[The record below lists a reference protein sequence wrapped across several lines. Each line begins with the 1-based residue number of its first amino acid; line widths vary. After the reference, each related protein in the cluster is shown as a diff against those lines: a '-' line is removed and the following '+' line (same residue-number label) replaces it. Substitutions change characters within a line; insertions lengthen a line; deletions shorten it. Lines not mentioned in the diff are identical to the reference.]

1 MNGSVRSP
9 DGAVL
14 RRAPGSRSD
23 AGAAV
28 LVLHG
33 GDGEPNTRMIRPWWP
48 PVLLMWGFL
57 PALLRSPARPACY
70 LLRNSFQGWNGGH
83 GPIRDA
89 RWALAVLRERH
100 PGRPIALVGHSMG
113 GRVAAVLAAD
123 PDVAGLVGLAPWLP
137 IGEPI
142 PDLAGRRVMLIHGS
156 ADRSIPPGQTRQ
168 WAERATADLDRRGL
182 PSGDVSYLEIPGG
195 GHTMLR
201 RFTRWHRLAATGV
214 SEALKVRTAPAD

>member
-1 MNGSVRSP
+1 MNGSIRSP

-14 RRAPGSRSD
+14 RRAPGSRAD
-23 AGAAV
+23 ANAAV

-33 GDGEPNTRMIRPWWP
+33 GDEEPNTRRIRPWWP
-48 PVLLMWGFL
+48 PVLRMWGLL
-57 PALLRSPARPACY
+57 PALLRLPARPACY
-70 LLRNSFQGWNGGH
+70 LLRHPVRGWNGGH

-100 PGRPIALVGHSMG
+100 PGRPIAVLGHSMG
-113 GRVAAVLAAD
+113 GRVAAMLAAE
-123 PDVAGLVGLAPWLP
+123 PDVGGFVGLAPWLP
-137 IGEPI
+137 FGEPI

-156 ADRSIPPGQTRQ
+156 ADRSIPPAQTRQ

-182 PSGDVSYLEIPGG
+182 PSAGVSYLQIRGG

-201 RFTRWHRLAATGV
+201 RFTQWHLLAAAGANEV
-214 SEALKVRTAPAD
+214 LRVRTAAAE